1 MAQELIADGIVRFLR
16 ERKEAGKATPPFV
29 IRLRGTGE
37 NEAREIVSRPTHDHT
52 GRSDIQINGAT
63 DLDNI
68 QFIPDLKAAATEA
81 TRLASKS
88 SILAALTTTTASQ
101 PLATLSPVV
110 FSQDGQYERT
120 AGNIMVKEGAKVLI
134 MGTGKAVSTTSV
146 PMAGLIRSLNS
157 TTPSPKS
164 SVQTYSAPPH
174 PTSRA
179 RPSSANRSS
188 LPSARPNQSSSQ
200 MSSRCSYLPSS
211 RLTL

>member
-37 NEAREIVSRPTHDHT
+37 NEAREIVSRPLHDHT
-52 GRSDIQINGAT
+52 DISDIQINGAT

-68 QFIPDLKAAATEA
+68 QYVPDLKAAATEA

-88 SILAALTTTTASQ
+88 TILSALTTPTASQ

-134 MGTGKAVSTTSV
+134 MGTGKAVGTPSV
-146 PMAGLIRSLNS
+146 PIAGLILSLNS
-157 TTPSPKS
+157 TTPSLKN
-164 SVQTYSAPPH
+164 SVPTSSAPPR

-179 RPSSANRSS
+179 RPSSANPCS
-188 LPSARPNQSSSQ
+188 LPYARLNQNSSQ
-200 MSSRCSYLPSS
+200 MSSRCSCRPNS
-211 RLTL
+211 RRTL